1 MTPDLRTIGPSYLP
15 GSGFRTPALLFAA
28 GMGIGAFV
36 WFVASSLQP
45 MVHAD
50 RPIEYV
56 FLGASPW
63 LFVFVAV
70 PAILA
75 LALGHRRLLR
85 AVPVDRAV
93 GCGDRYLVPLALLGI
108 APVAGLV
115 LLPGAAPRLSVLTY
129 VMVDLRV
136 WWALALIATALVRLD
151 RLRGWPLWIRIRRR
165 FSRVE
170 GDRQFLRDAALFMLV
185 LSFSVVTARHLR
197 FSAVLHGDEPKYL
210 RYCENFYQGR
220 GFEVGQLQ
228 PVEELTLAYRPP
240 LARNLQL
247 FVTGVRQDAAFLAE
261 DARRFFGGDFGMRFN
276 RAQFVEGWFLHGRNG
291 GFYQVHNPGLSF
303 VLFPAY
309 FIDRH
314 FFATSAG
321 YQDVFPTL
329 LPATNLL
336 ILLIWSVWSVVL
348 YRLFRAFTER
358 DGLSWLLAATAML
371 TMPVASFGFQ
381 IYPEALG
388 GLIVTGV
395 FLWLI
400 FREPDTKPVAWAV
413 FWGAA
418 VAFLPWLHVR
428 FILMSLV
435 LAAWAVFTLRHRRI
449 PFAGA
454 YTVVVVALCFYA
466 YHLTGSFRLDAMY
479 EAEGSASPWRPAD
492 ALEAVA
498 AYPLDR
504 IWGLLPHAPVYLLAL
519 PGWVLAARRSPG
531 ATALAALLIASLVVP
546 SAGHGFT
553 PGGATPLRH
562 LVAVVPLA
570 MIAVAS
576 TLIAYANRR
585 WVQVAFLVLLVISL
599 DASVS
604 YNLHHEKQIGRMIDA
619 AISGW
624 APNLLFPWTH
634 ALPWR
639 DWTGTFVLFI
649 IWVGVL
655 VALLLLP
662 LVRRG
667 TAGSRPPVELRHVI
681 AGALVFLLL
690 GTGATALGGEW
701 IRTDYAVPVADARAA
716 SIAFAARLDRCRI
729 CYSSSRGEIGRGE
742 VAAAGDHKFDFRAV
756 NDDVRAGEEVVF
768 EASAVTS
775 EGRGW
780 GALSVDFGDGSTARV
795 ELLGR
800 SEVRHVYRQTGEHQ
814 ATARF
819 APFSGM
825 PLQRSAEI
833 AVRSAVVD
841 FDRVTDVPAEVRQ
854 ATLRGAISEVRLGP
868 RGYAVEL
875 RDGAT
880 AESIW
885 LFAWSADGWRAV
897 DRSQYASIRPGT
909 WIAVTALSEGASQR
923 TPPVVVRQ
931 PAPDLTIGAPVVLFP
946 EREPANGS

>member
-1 MTPDLRTIGPSYLP
+1 MSPDPRAIERSYRP
-15 GSGFRTPALLFAA
+15 GSGFRTPALIFAA
-28 GMGIGAFV
+28 GLGIGAFV
-36 WFVASSLQP
+36 WFLASSLQP

-56 FLGASPW
+56 FLGAPPL

-70 PAILA
+70 PAIIV
-75 LALGHRRLLR
+75 LALGHRRLMR
-85 AVPVDRAV
+85 AVPLDRAV
-93 GCGDRYLVPLALLGI
+93 GCGSGYLVPLALLGI

-129 VMVDLRV
+129 ILVDLRG
-136 WWALALIATALVRLD
+136 WWALALIGTAIVRLD
-151 RLRGWPLWIRIRRR
+151 RMRGWPLWIRMRGRV
-165 FSRVE
+165 SRL
-170 GDRQFLRDAALFMLV
+170 DHDTQFLREAALFLLV
-185 LSFSVVTARHLR
+185 LVFSMLAARQLR

-220 GFEVGQLQ
+220 GFEVGQVQ
-228 PVEELTLAYRPP
+228 PIQELTLAYRPP
-240 LARNLQL
+240 LARNLEL
-247 FVTGVRQDAAFLAE
+247 FARGVRQDAAFLAE
-261 DARRFFGGDFGMRFN
+261 DARRFFSGDFGMRFN

-309 FIDRH
+309 FVDRH

-321 YQDVFPTL
+321 YQDIFPTQ

-348 YRLFRAFTER
+348 YRLLRAFTGR
-358 DGLSWLLAATAML
+358 DGLAWMLAATAML
-371 TMPVASFGFQ
+371 TMPVAAFGFQ

-388 GLIVTGV
+388 GLIVAGV

-400 FREPDTKPVAWAV
+400 FREPDTSSVAWAV
-413 FWGAA
+413 SWGAA

-435 LAAWAVFTLRHRRI
+435 IAAWAMFTLRRRRTA
-449 PFAGA
+449 FAAA
-454 YTVVVVALCFYA
+454 YAVVFTALCFYA
-466 YHLTGSFRLDAMY
+466 YHLTGSFRPDAMY
-479 EAEGSASPWRPAD
+479 EAEGGASPWRLGD
-492 ALEAVA
+492 ALEAMA

-504 IWGLLPHAPVYLLAL
+504 IWGSLPHAPVYLFAL
-519 PGWVLAARRSPG
+519 PGWILAMRRSPR
-531 ATALAALLIASLVVP
+531 AAALAAVLIASLVVP

-576 TLIAYANRR
+576 TLIAYTNRR

-619 AISGW
+619 GVSGW

-639 DWTGTFVLFI
+639 DWTGTFVLFL

-667 TAGSRPPVELRHVI
+667 ATGSRPPVQLRHLI

-716 SIAFAARLDRCRI
+716 SIAFAAGLDRCRI
-729 CYSSSRGEIGRGE
+729 CYSSTRGEIGRGE
-742 VAAAGDHKFDFRAV
+742 VAADGSHEFDFHAL

-768 EASAVTS
+768 QASATTT

-780 GALSVDFGDGSTARV
+780 GALAIDFGDGFTARV
-795 ELLGR
+795 EILGR
-800 SEVRHVYRQTGEHQ
+800 SEVRHVYRDTGEHQ

-819 APFSGM
+819 APFSGT
-825 PLQRSAEI
+825 PIQRSTAI
-833 AVRSAVVD
+833 TVRSAVVD
-841 FDRVTDVPAEVRQ
+841 LDSVPDLPAEVRQ
-854 ATLRGAISEVRLGP
+854 ATPRGAISEVRLGP
-868 RGYAVEL
+868 RGFAVEM
-875 RDGAT
+875 RDGGA

-885 LFAWSADGWRAV
+885 LFAWSKDGWRVV
-897 DRSQYASIRPGT
+897 DRSRYASIPPGT
-909 WIAVTALSEGASQR
+909 WIAVTALSEGASHR

-931 PAPDLTIGAPVVLFP
+931 PNPDVTIGAPVVLFP
-946 EREPANGS
+946 ERDPSSGS